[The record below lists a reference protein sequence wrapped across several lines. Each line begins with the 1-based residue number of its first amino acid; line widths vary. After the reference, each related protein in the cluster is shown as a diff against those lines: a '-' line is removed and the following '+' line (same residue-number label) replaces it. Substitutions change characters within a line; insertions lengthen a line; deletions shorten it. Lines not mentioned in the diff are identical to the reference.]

1 MNTITK
7 NKQSR
12 ETLENIVNQAYGE
25 KAALLTYQA
34 FPDGFCNISY
44 CLCLSDG
51 RTVVLKVA
59 APPSVE
65 MMSCETALMETEVK
79 AMKTA
84 MEHHIKGVPA
94 VYFADFS
101 KTICSGN
108 YFLMELL
115 SGQSYDKAKQE
126 MSQEQREQIEIQI
139 GQWLK
144 KLNEIKGSRFGHF
157 FREDLQRD
165 TWYEAFRLML
175 ERVVEDGIAKEVNL
189 CISPQELLH
198 QLEQDKAYFD
208 EVKEPRMI
216 HFDSWDG
223 NVFVD
228 QNQLV
233 GLIDWE
239 RALWAEGLMED
250 RFRFHNINASILEGY
265 GKEQLTK
272 SERMRCYWYDVYLY
286 LIMMI
291 EGVYRHYEDDGQ
303 YQWTSGL
310 LKQVWEKMSASR

>member
-7 NKQSR
+7 NKQTR
-12 ETLENIVNQAYGE
+12 ETLADIVNKAYGE
-25 KAALLTYQA
+25 KEELLTYQV

-44 CLCLSDG
+44 CLTLNSG
-51 RTVVLKVA
+51 KTVVLKVA

-79 AMKTA
+79 AMQTA
-84 MEHHIKGVPA
+84 LENKIEGVPA

-108 YFLMELL
+108 YFLMEVL
-115 SGQSYDKAKQE
+115 SGKSYDKAKQE
-126 MSQEQREQIEIQI
+126 MSQEHQEQIEIQI

-144 KLNEIKGSRFGHF
+144 RLNEIKGAKFGHF

-165 TWYEAFRLML
+165 TWYEAFRFML
-175 ERVVEDGIAKEVNL
+175 EGVVEDGIAKDVD
-189 CISPQELLH
+189 IHVSPQELFE
-198 QLEQDKAYFD
+198 QLEKDKAYFD

-228 QNQLV
+228 KNQLV

-250 RFRFHNINASILEGY
+250 RFRFHNINASILKGY
-265 GKEQLTK
+265 GKEQLSK
-272 SERMRCYWYDVYLY
+272 SESIRCNWYDMYLY

-291 EGVYRHYEDDGQ
+291 EGAFRHYEDDGQ

-310 LKQVWEKMSASR
+310 MKQVWEKVRKYS